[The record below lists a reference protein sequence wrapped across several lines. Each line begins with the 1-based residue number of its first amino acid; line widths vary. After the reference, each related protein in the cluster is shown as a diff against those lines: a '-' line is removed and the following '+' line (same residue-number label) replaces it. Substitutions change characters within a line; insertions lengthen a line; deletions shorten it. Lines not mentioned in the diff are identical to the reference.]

1 MTHASPLAG
10 RDLISLADWSGSDIT
25 RVLDAASH
33 LKRDP
38 ARWRGALDAKAVVML
53 FEKPS
58 LRTRVS
64 FEVGIAKCGGHAM
77 YFDHASSKIGERE
90 SIKDYAMNLERWVE
104 CIVARTYRHE
114 TVTELARHARVP
126 VVNALT
132 DLDHPCQALADMLT
146 LRERVGDLRR
156 ARLAYIGDGN
166 NVCHALMH
174 ACAALGTRLTIIT
187 PEGYEPR
194 ADVLAQAR
202 RTCAASGG
210 TIELARDPRAV
221 EGHQA
226 IRSTRALPA
235 RHRDRPSRSS
245 PGPGRGRP
253 KTGCTRLRT
262 AARARAT
269 TRSASSR
276 PTPPSPRTSRSSSR
290 GAIRV
295 ESLRGRDARLS
306 QAAEHPHHRQ
316 RDQDL
321 LARPQPLAHQPRG
334 RRDRGPPGTRR
345 PRTRGCSRLPPRP
358 RTSPRMSRSPSSR
371 APRRAQRLEDDRGWQ
386 IIEKLNAIGGAHG
399 VGRVDL
405 VENRRVGMKSR
416 GSTKPRAARS
426 SPRLSADR
434 RTGAR
439 PRDAPLSRA
448 PRAHLRRAR
457 LRRPLVHA
465 AARGALGL
473 RLDRQALMTETSS
486 CVSTRAPRR
495 PSSSVA
501 ARTASTARA
510 SRPSAPTRSTTSRTP
525 AASSV
530 STRCRRASGLSRPSI
545 PSTAARPA
553 RVPPA
558 AS

>member
-226 IRSTRALPA
+226 IYTDTWISM
-235 RHRDRPSRSS
+235 
-245 PGPGRGRP
+245 GQG
-253 KTGCTRLRT
+253 
-262 AARARAT
+262 
-269 TRSASSR
+269 
-276 PTPPSPRTSRSSSR
+276 
-290 GAIRV
+290 
-295 ESLRGRDARLS
+295 
-306 QAAEHPHHRQ
+306 
-316 RDQDL
+316 DQ
-321 LARPQPLAHQPRG
+321 
-334 RRDRGPPGTRR
+334 
-345 PRTRGCSRLPPRP
+345 
-358 RTSPRMSRSPSSR
+358 
-371 APRRAQRLEDDRGWQ
+371 
-386 IIEKLNAIGGAHG
+386 
-399 VGRVDL
+399 
-405 VENRRVGMKSR
+405 
-416 GSTKPRAARS
+416 
-426 SPRLSADR
+426 
-434 RTGAR
+434 
-439 PRDAPLSRA
+439 
-448 PRAHLRRAR
+448 
-457 LRRPLVHA
+457 A
-465 AARGALGL
+465 AARRAAMRPYQVNARLMAAGAPGAIFMHCLP
-473 RLDRQALMTETSS
+473 A
-486 CVSTRAPRR
+486 TRGEE
-495 PSSSVA
+495 V
-501 ARTASTARA
+501 TDEVID
-510 SRPSAPTRSTTSRTP
+510 APTSAVYDQAENRMHVQN
-525 AASSV
+525 AL
-530 STRCRRASGLSRPSI
+530 LSHLI
-545 PSTAARPA
+545 GA
-553 RVPPA
+553 PPT
-558 AS
+558 